1 MFSNLFIMHHVSAD
15 HAAYRIH
22 VLYTPIN
29 IFLFFDFISSLILK
43 LKSTALHPISGIK

>member
-1 MFSNLFIMHHVSAD
+1 MHHISAN

-29 IFLFFDFISSLILK
+29 IFLFFNFISSLTFK
-43 LKSTALHPISGIK
+43 LKFTALHPISGIK